1 MVVGF
6 EIVKGITILKT
17 AKNELVNFFSFALVM
32 DIRTAIQNYF
42 KSQPVSKAY
51 LFGSYARGEQDEKS
65 DIDLLVELESKTN
78 LFTFIKMKN
87 ELEALLQK
95 PVDLVS
101 SKAVSKFISPFIEKD
116 KILVYEK

>member
-1 MVVGF
+1 
-6 EIVKGITILKT
+6 
-17 AKNELVNFFSFALVM
+17 M
-32 DIRTAIQNYF
+32 DIRAAIQNYL

-65 DIDLLVELESKTN
+65 DIDLLVELDSKTN
-78 LFTFIKMKN
+78 LFAFIKMKN

-101 SKAVSKFISPFIEKD
+101 SKAVSKFIKPFIEKD

>member
-1 MVVGF
+1 MRR
-6 EIVKGITILKT
+6 IKIL
-17 AKNELVNFFSFALVM
+17 SFALIM

-51 LFGSYARGEQDEKS
+51 IFGSYARGEQDEKS
-65 DIDLLVELESKTN
+65 DIDLLVELESETN

-87 ELEALLQK
+87 ELEGLLQK

-101 SKAVSKFISPFIEKD
+101 SKAVSKFIKPFIEKD

>member
-1 MVVGF
+1 
-6 EIVKGITILKT
+6 
-17 AKNELVNFFSFALVM
+17 M
-32 DIRTAIQNYF
+32 DIKTSIQNYF

-65 DIDLLVELESKTN
+65 DIDLLVELDSKTN
-78 LFTFIKMKN
+78 LFSFIRMKN
-87 ELEALLQK
+87 ELEILLQK

-101 SKAVSKFISPFIEKD
+101 SKGVSKFIKPFIEKD